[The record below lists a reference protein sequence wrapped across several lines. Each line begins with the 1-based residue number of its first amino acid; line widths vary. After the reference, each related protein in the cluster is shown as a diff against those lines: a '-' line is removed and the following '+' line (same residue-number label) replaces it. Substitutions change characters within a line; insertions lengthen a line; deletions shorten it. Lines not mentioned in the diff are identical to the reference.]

1 MKHKRGVDAEFAFL
15 EPRERR
21 AARHLCPGILVFSHR
36 GQLLYLNRRALKMT
50 GHLGQVETG
59 PFTTSRTRQVIELRG
74 QIRQTLTSRMTAN
87 VWDPFELKRVIF
99 EPGQKILL
107 RGVGLP
113 NRNASNHSHI
123 IITLEEVR
131 LRHEHRAQQ
140 AQVQVQPAESRRV
153 VVPEPATLVGQG
165 IAASALVIRATS
177 GTIH

>member
-1 MKHKRGVDAEFAFL
+1 MKPMSGVDAKFAFL

-21 AARHLCPGILVFSHR
+21 AARHLCPGILVYSQT
-36 GQLLYLNRRALKMT
+36 GKLLYLNRRALKMT

-59 PFTTSRTRQVIELRG
+59 PFTTSHTRQVIELRG
-74 QIRQTLTSRMTAN
+74 QILQTLTSRMTAN

-99 EPGQKILL
+99 EPGKKILL

-123 IITLEEVR
+123 LITLEEVR
-131 LRHEHRAQQ
+131 LRHEHRAQL
-140 AQVQVQPAESRRV
+140 AQVQVQPAKSRRV